1 MQATL
6 KPKTRSN
13 VAIKCFVN
21 PNVSNSGL
29 ERYGMSIFD
38 GASQKDTIFIKEVTP
53 GTLTKE
59 AVYKVVNGLD
69 ESAPELQRMSEE
81 ERNAAKKDIRDTIA
95 TVHQMLFGGD
105 PVDPSIKNKDFWKQ
119 CSELSPTNVSFWG
132 NDKEYPQG
140 FTLELTD
147 AGMFLDMSNPMDI
160 LVERAIRA
168 GGYKALIAP
177 SLEDAYSWPYPNPP
191 KFYLDKL
198 ENTAAIN
205 TEYRKIVNKAKSHL
219 DDLRDTDIERLL
231 LIARNFDPDPT
242 QYKRSTPADIVY
254 LNMDR
259 GIDGEL
265 WEKNKRMS
273 AQKFLDLC
281 NLSGEELA
289 IRSIVKCATKY
300 RFLDHRIEDKTN
312 RTGTI
317 YFMEDGVPV
326 GRTVEDAVQFL
337 KNPLN
342 QDILKRLKAK
352 VDNELNN

>member
-1 MQATL
+1 MQVQTKSKA
-6 KPKTRSN
+6 RSN

-29 ERYGMSIFD
+29 EKYGMSIFD
-38 GASQKDTIFIKEVTP
+38 GARQKDTIFIKEVTP
-53 GTLTKE
+53 GTLTRE

-69 ESAPELQRMSEE
+69 ETAPELMRLTDE
-81 ERNAAKKDIRDTIA
+81 EREAERKDIRETVA
-95 TVHQMLFGGD
+95 TVHYMLFGGD
-105 PVDPSIKNKDFWKQ
+105 KVDPSLKNKDFWKQ
-119 CSELSPTNVSFWG
+119 CSELAPTNVSFWG

-140 FTLELTD
+140 FTLELTES
-147 AGMFLDMSNPMDI
+147 GLFLDMTSPMDI
-160 LVERAIRA
+160 LIERAIRA
-168 GGYKALIAP
+168 GGYKALVAP
-177 SLEDAYSWPYPNPP
+177 SLEDAYSWPFPTPP

-205 TEYRKIVNKAKSHL
+205 TEYRKIVNKAKSIL
-219 DDLRDTDIERLL
+219 DNLRDTDVEKLL

-242 QYKRSTPADIVY
+242 QYKRSTPTDIVY

-265 WEKNKRMS
+265 WEKNKRMAS
-273 AQKFLDLC
+273 QRFLDLSK
-281 NLSGEELA
+281 LPTEELA

-300 RFLDHRIEDKTN
+300 RYLDHRIEDKQN

-317 YFMEDGVPV
+317 YFMEDGIPV
-326 GRTVEDAVQFL
+326 GRTIEEVVSFL